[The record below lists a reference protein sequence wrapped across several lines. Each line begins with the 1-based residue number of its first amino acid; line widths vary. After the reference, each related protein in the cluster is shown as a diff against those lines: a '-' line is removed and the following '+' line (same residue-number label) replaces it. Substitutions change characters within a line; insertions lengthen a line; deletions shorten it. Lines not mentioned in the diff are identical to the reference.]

1 LSGET
6 SEEVPSDILNGQ
18 MANQNDGSF
27 YIELCKNPIRFDPVD
42 KVTNVFYDDA
52 NKQVNREGICNLI

>member
-1 LSGET
+1 MAD
-6 SEEVPSDILNGQ
+6 EE
-18 MANQNDGSF
+18 GSF

-52 NKQVNREGICNLI
+52 NKQVKPTKFNQNTIAMRAIKNVEFSKKS